1 MLKKLTLVVAV
12 MLACSIFGSGQSIYS
27 LTNRE
32 IASIPF
38 RFSVGNM
45 VLPAGNYTFVINLQK
60 HIVVVQDE
68 NRKAWMFQ
76 FNTEDASTPASHG
89 QVVFGHYDPDLFV
102 LQRLR
107 LNGSTVEARLVP
119 GKIEK
124 EIARAEKAGP
134 AVALLTAI
142 R

>member
-1 MLKKLTLVVAV
+1 MLKKLMLVVAV
-12 MLACSIFGSGQSIYS
+12 LLACSILGNGQSIYS
-27 LTNRE
+27 LTNRQ

-45 VLPAGNYTFVINLQK
+45 VLPAGTYAFLVNLQK
-60 HIVVVQDE
+60 QIVVVQGED
-68 NRKAWMFQ
+68 RKARMFQ
-76 FNTEDASTPASHG
+76 FNVAEASTPASHG

-102 LQRLR
+102 LERLR
-107 LNGSTVEARLVP
+107 LDGSTVEARLVP

-134 AVALLTAI
+134 AVVLRTCL

>member
-1 MLKKLTLVVAV
+1 MLKKLTLVAAV
-12 MLACSIFGSGQSIYS
+12 LLACSILGNGQSIYS
-27 LTNRE
+27 LTNRQ

-38 RFSVGNM
+38 RFSVGDM
-45 VLPAGNYTFVINLQK
+45 VLPAGTYTFLVNLQK
-60 HIVVVQDE
+60 QIVVVQDE
-68 NRKAWMFQ
+68 DRKAWMFQ
-76 FNTEDASTPASHG
+76 FNVGEATTASRG

-107 LNGSTVEARLVP
+107 LNGSTVEVRLVP

-124 EIARAEKAGP
+124 EIARAEKVGP
-134 AVALLTAI
+134 AVALRTSI

>member
-1 MLKKLTLVVAV
+1 MLRKFMLVVAV
-12 MLACSIFGSGQSIYS
+12 LLACSILGNAQSIYS

-45 VLPAGNYTFVINLQK
+45 VFPAGNYTFVVNLQK

-68 NRKAWMFQ
+68 NRKSWMFQ
-76 FNTEDASTPASHG
+76 FNSEDASTRASHG

-107 LNGSTVEARLVP
+107 LDGSTLEARLVP
-119 GKIEK
+119 GKIER

-134 AVALLTAI
+134 EVDLRTSL

>member
-1 MLKKLTLVVAV
+1 MLKKLTLVVGV
-12 MLACSIFGSGQSIYS
+12 LLAGSILGSGQSIYG
-27 LTNRE
+27 LTNRQ
-32 IASIPF
+32 IAAIPF
-38 RFSVGNM
+38 HFSVGNM
-45 VLPAGNYTFVINLQK
+45 VFPAGNYTFVINLQK

-68 NRKAWMFQ
+68 KRKSWMFQ
-76 FNTEDASTPASHG
+76 FNSEDASTPAPHG

-107 LNGSTVEARLVP
+107 MDGSTVEARLMP

-134 AVALLTAI
+134 AVSLRTSL

>member
-1 MLKKLTLVVAV
+1 MLRKLMLVVAV
-12 MLACSIFGSGQSIYS
+12 LLACSILGSSQSIYT

-45 VLPAGNYTFVINLQK
+45 VLPAGNYTFLVNLQK

-76 FNTEDASTPASHG
+76 FNAEDASTPASHG

-134 AVALLTAI
+134 AVALRTSL

>member
-1 MLKKLTLVVAV
+1 MLKKLTLVAAV
-12 MLACSIFGSGQSIYS
+12 LLACSILGNGQSIYS
-27 LTNRE
+27 LTNRQ

-45 VLPAGNYTFVINLQK
+45 VLPAGTYTFLVNLQK
-60 HIVVVQDE
+60 QIVVVQDKDW
-68 NRKAWMFQ
+68 KAWMFP
-76 FNTEDASTPASHG
+76 FNVGEASTASHG

-107 LNGSTVEARLVP
+107 LNGSTVEVRLVP

-124 EIARAEKAGP
+124 EIARAEEAGP
-134 AVALLTAI
+134 AVVLRTSI

>member
-12 MLACSIFGSGQSIYS
+12 LLAGSILGNGQSIYT
-27 LTNRE
+27 LTNRQ

-38 RFSVGNM
+38 RFSVGDM
-45 VLPAGNYTFVINLQK
+45 VLPAGTYTFLVNMQK
-60 HIVVVQDE
+60 QIVVVQDKD
-68 NRKAWMFQ
+68 RKAWMFQ
-76 FNTEDASTPASHG
+76 FNVGEASTASHG

-107 LNGSTVEARLVP
+107 LNGSTVEVRLVP

-124 EIARAEKAGP
+124 EIARAEEAAP
-134 AVALLTAI
+134 AVVLRTSI